1 MQWLSSGSVRV
12 DRVVVCTVAYGLS
25 VICGEVPF
33 GLGAIVAVP
42 DVVVLCLVAWTYIV
56 LLDLLRVGHFV
67 VRIVSYLLN
76 FG

>member
-42 DVVVLCLVAWTYIV
+42 DVVVH
-56 LLDLLRVGHFV
+56 RVEGHAPGLYGS
-67 VRIVSYLLN
+67 RS
-76 FG
+76 GGT